1 MVVLQLPQVC
11 TRFSIRI
18 EAAKA
23 PVPAA
28 SISNLADDGRL
39 TGEFKLY

>member
-1 MVVLQLPQVC
+1 MVVLQFPEV
-11 TRFSIRI
+11 RIRSGVRI

-28 SISNLADDGRL
+28 SIFNFADDGRL
-39 TGEFKLY
+39 TGEFELY